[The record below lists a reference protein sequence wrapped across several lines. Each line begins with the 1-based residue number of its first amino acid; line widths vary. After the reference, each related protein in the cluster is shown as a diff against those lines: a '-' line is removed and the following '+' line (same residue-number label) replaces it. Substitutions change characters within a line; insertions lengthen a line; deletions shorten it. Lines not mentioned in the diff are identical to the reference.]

1 MKHIK
6 RFTALFFEYLYRFIQ
21 FLLSP
26 IVIYIALICIQ
37 AIYLLYFASILTDFN
52 GVVRFLFISLSA
64 FMIFYLISKD
74 ENTNYKMTWIF
85 FIMLLP
91 NVGGLLYLLLGNKRP
106 SRWLKKKIQPEVQY
120 FNQTRQQDHKFQKAN
135 SIRQITKSSLYHL
148 ATFINKIGSH
158 NSFMSVIIHF
168 IYKMKFFRN
177 FILSLDFGPL
187 ENDKGNPLYFLQQI
201 LILLHL

>member
-1 MKHIK
+1 MKYIK

-37 AIYLLYFASILTDFN
+37 AIYLVYFAAILTDFN

-91 NVGGLLYLLLGNKRP
+91 NAGGLLYLLLGNKRP
-106 SRWLKKKIQPEVQY
+106 SRWLKKKDSARSTI
-120 FNQTRQQDHKFQKAN
+120 F
-135 SIRQITKSSLYHL
+135 
-148 ATFINKIGSH
+148 
-158 NSFMSVIIHF
+158 
-168 IYKMKFFRN
+168 
-177 FILSLDFGPL
+177 
-187 ENDKGNPLYFLQQI
+187 
-201 LILLHL
+201 